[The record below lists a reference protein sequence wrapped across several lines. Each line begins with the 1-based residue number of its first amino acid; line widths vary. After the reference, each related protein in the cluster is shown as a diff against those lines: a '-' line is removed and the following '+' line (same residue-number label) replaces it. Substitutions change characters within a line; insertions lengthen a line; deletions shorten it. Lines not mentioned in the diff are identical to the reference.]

1 MASDLQRELARLR
14 REVERLKRNE
24 EQQEQ
29 NNERLEKDNGR
40 LEKDVGRLEKDVG
53 RLEKSKERLR
63 RKHERLKD
71 KLVQLRRAL
80 DLARRAGKRQ
90 AAPFSK
96 GKPKSKPRRPGRRSG
111 KQHGPATR
119 RKRPKHVDEVVEAPL
134 PKRCPDCNGKVE
146 ESRVAE
152 QFQTELPKVRPLV
165 TQFNVHVGRCVDCGR
180 RLQGRHSRQTSDAL
194 GAAASQ
200 VGPRT
205 LALAADLN
213 KGHGLSF
220 GKLSR
225 LFDEAFGLSI
235 TPGGLCLGLHR
246 LARAARPT
254 YDALIRN
261 VRGSPVVSPDE
272 TGWKVGGWLQWL
284 WVFVTPQVTV
294 YAVLPGRGFEQ
305 AASVLGEDFDGVLVR
320 DGWAP
325 YRKFV
330 KAEHQSCLAH
340 LLRRCRENL
349 ETALRGTAR
358 LPRGIQ
364 RLLKRALK
372 LRERRDAG
380 NLQGHGLAVAVGKLG
395 ADTNRLLT
403 WNPTDDDNRK
413 LVQHLRTER
422 NALFTF
428 LLKPGVPATNWP
440 AEQAIRPAVVTRK
453 VCGGNRTWNG
463 AQTQHVLASVLQT
476 CRQQQHDS
484 QELFSSLLCS
494 PTPTVALSLIPDN
507 NDSGGFSPRS

>member
-1 MASDLQRELARLR
+1 MAVSDVQRELERLR
-14 REVERLKRNE
+14 RENERLKRHE
-24 EQQEQ
+24 ERLERS
-29 NNERLEKDNGR
+29 NERLER
-40 LEKDVGRLEKDVG
+40 
-53 RLEKSKERLR
+53 SKERLR
-63 RKHERLKD
+63 RQNERLKD
-71 KLVQLRRAL
+71 KLTQLRQAL
-80 DLARRAGKRQ
+80 DQARRAGKRQ

-96 GKPKSKPRRPGRRSG
+96 GKPKDKPRRPGRRSG
-111 KQHGPATR
+111 KQHGPAAR
-119 RKRPKHVDEVVEAPL
+119 RKRPKHIDEIVEAPL
-134 PKRCPDCNGKVE
+134 PERCPHCDGRVE
-146 ESRVAE
+146 ESRVAA
-152 QFQTELPKVRPLV
+152 QYQTELPKVRPLV
-165 TQFNVHVGRCVDCGR
+165 TQFNVHVGRCVDCGC
-180 RLQGRHSRQTSDAL
+180 RLQGRHPRQSSDAL

-213 KGHGLSF
+213 KGCGLSF

-235 TPGGLCLGLHR
+235 TAGGLCLGLHR

-254 YDALIRN
+254 YDALIHNARA
-261 VRGSPVVSPDE
+261 SPVVAPDE

-284 WVFVTPQVTV
+284 WVFVTPHVTV

-330 KAEHQSCLAH
+330 QAEHQSCLAH
-340 LLRRCRENL
+340 LLRRCHENL
-349 ETALRGTAR
+349 ETAQRGTAR
-358 LPRGIQ
+358 LPRGVQ

-372 LRERRDAG
+372 LRERHDAG
-380 NLQGHGLAVAVGKLG
+380 DLHGHGLAVAVGRLG
-395 ADTNRLLT
+395 ADTDRLLA

-422 NALFTF
+422 EALFTF
-428 LLKPGVPATNWP
+428 LLRPGVPATNWP

-463 AQTQHVLASVLQT
+463 AHTQQVLTSVLQT
-476 CRQQQHDS
+476 CRQQHRDS
-484 QELFSSLLCS
+484 QELLGSLLCS
-494 PTPTVALSLIPDN
+494 PAPVVANALLRDTN
-507 NDSGGFSPRS
+507 ATAGFAPRS